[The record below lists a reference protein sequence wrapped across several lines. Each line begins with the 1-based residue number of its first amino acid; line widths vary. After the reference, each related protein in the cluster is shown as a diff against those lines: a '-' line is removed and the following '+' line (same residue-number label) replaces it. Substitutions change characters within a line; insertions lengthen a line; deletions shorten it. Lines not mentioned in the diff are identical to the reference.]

1 MMIDNG
7 IDKKNTFFVNKEY
20 LAFDFVKT
28 YLDLENLFQE
38 YRKRIS
44 SNGKILIFLDEVQE
58 IKGWERFVNSYSQD
72 CSAEYELFISGSNSK
87 MLSTELGTLLSGRY
101 VNFQVFPLSFSEFAE
116 IKDLEH
122 NAQNFSSYLKT
133 GGLSELL
140 NLSGNEARRQ
150 YIEGLKN
157 TILLKDI
164 IQRHNVRDASLLEEL
179 FVYIINNA
187 SKLTSIQNIVN
198 YLDSKRRKTSYET
211 VAQHLN
217 YLSEVFLIHKADRYD
232 IKGEKTLGGNCKYY
246 VNDTAFHNHLF
257 EGYNYGVGYLLENIV
272 YLELR
277 RASYEV
283 YVGVLKNGEVDFVA
297 EKGDRKIYVQV
308 SYTLVNEETINREYA
323 PLHQINDNY
332 EKYVVSM
339 DEVNLPSLNG
349 IKNISVWNFRKTIQ

>member
-1 MMIDNG
+1 MIDNG

-101 VNFQVFPLSFSEFAE
+101 VNFLVFPLSFSEFAE

-211 VAQHLN
+211 VA
-217 YLSEVFLIHKADRYD
+217 
-232 IKGEKTLGGNCKYY
+232 
-246 VNDTAFHNHLF
+246 
-257 EGYNYGVGYLLENIV
+257 
-272 YLELR
+272 
-277 RASYEV
+277 
-283 YVGVLKNGEVDFVA
+283 
-297 EKGDRKIYVQV
+297 
-308 SYTLVNEETINREYA
+308 
-323 PLHQINDNY
+323 
-332 EKYVVSM
+332 
-339 DEVNLPSLNG
+339 
-349 IKNISVWNFRKTIQ
+349 